1 MLGENPPPKVRDEL
15 AVVLGTSSVSLE
27 LHLEWKK
34 LDLGGLHI
42 FII

>member
-1 MLGENPPPKVRDEL
+1 MLGDNPPPKVRDEL

-27 LHLEWKK
+27 LHSEWKK
-34 LDLGGLHI
+34 LDLRELHT

>member
-1 MLGENPPPKVRDEL
+1 MLGENPARKVLKGDIRLGDEL

-34 LDLGGLHI
+34 T
-42 FII
+42 